1 MASRRGVWLFA
12 FILVALLINLPVAHT
27 AWTRHRIAENGITTS
42 VEVIDAEGVPDDDP
56 EVWFLTYRFPEE
68 IDPERRE
75 FNAEVDEETFRF
87 AQTSDQVEVSYLEG
101 NPGAHV
107 VEGQVTRRFQLV
119 LVALGD
125 AALLVFLFLYLRF
138 GRRDTTL
145 RLLATSDIERS
156 RSEAYAVSQVSG
168 DEWVVIGEISK
179 IAGDVITLVSGA
191 GREVEV
197 TLGEHENLV
206 GYQQPCQVRGRE
218 LPRA

>member
-12 FILVALLINLPVAHT
+12 FILVALLINLPVAHDR
-27 AWTRHRIAENGITTS
+27 WTRHRIADDGRNT
-42 VEVIDAEGVPDDDP
+42 EVDVVKLDPVPKDDP
-56 EVWFLTYRFPEE
+56 EAWFVNYQFPEE
-68 IDPERRE
+68 IDPEE
-75 FNAEVDEETFRF
+75 KTYSAQVDEETFGY
-87 AQTSDQVEVSYLEG
+87 ADTSRRLTARYLEDD
-101 NPGAHV
+101 PQAHV
-107 VEGQVTRRFQLV
+107 LEGEVRNNFVLV
-119 LVALGD
+119 LIALGD
-125 AALLVFLFLYLRF
+125 VALLAFFFLYLRF

-218 LPRA
+218 LPRG